1 MVEKFQRKEKKL
13 KKFYLAIY
21 PFEGRNMHQT
31 LGFLILRRIKRLGI
45 QPFGFVANDYA
56 ILISFSKQINNID
69 FLLSEEL
76 LIDEL
81 HEWLEETP
89 LLKRLFREVA
99 IISGLIY
106 RKLPGSQKT
115 GKQITFN
122 TDLIFDVLRKYEPDH
137 ILLKTTLENAKDSL
151 IDVKRLA
158 TFIDRIKG
166 NLNIQ
171 HLQRAS
177 ALAFP
182 LLYEYNT
189 EILNKT
195 DLDNFYLERLEQNL
209 LKEIDAV

>member
-1 MVEKFQRKEKKL
+1 M
-13 KKFYLAIY
+13 
-21 PFEGRNMHQT
+21 
-31 LGFLILRRIKRLGI
+31 I

-56 ILISFSKQINNID
+56 ILISFSEINND

-76 LIDEL
+76 LIDDL

-137 ILLKTTLENAKDSL
+137 ILLKL
-151 IDVKRLA
+151 
-158 TFIDRIKG
+158 
-166 NLNIQ
+166 
-171 HLQRAS
+171 H
-177 ALAFP
+177 
-182 LLYEYNT
+182 
-189 EILNKT
+189 
-195 DLDNFYLERLEQNL
+195 
-209 LKEIDAV
+209 